1 MARTACVDI
10 RALPLQ
16 LLLREHP
23 DWAGYPAVVVDVD
36 KPQGV
41 IQWSNSAALE
51 MRILPGMRY
60 AAALSINGDLRGAA
74 IEEHA
79 VQVARD
85 EILETLWCFSPRVE
99 PFEKEAGIFWL
110 DASGLGY
117 LFPSLQEWCDQMGR
131 DLRGQGYRSVIAV
144 GYSRFGSYAAAKAST
159 THVVL
164 TSPAQERTRMRHVR
178 IDRLGID
185 PQVRDTLN
193 QLGIETL
200 GEFGAL
206 RVEDVRVRLGA
217 EAAEIHALLHES
229 WEVLQPREI
238 RDPVESELTFEWP
251 ERNAQRLLAAVVQ
264 LLPDILAQLKHY
276 HESLDTLEIRLF
288 QDDRTTE
295 TELIEP
301 AEATMDVDVILR
313 LVRLRFEALALR
325 AGVER
330 ILLIGHGIEY
340 GEGQLDLF
348 TMRNWD
354 ARTINDVFARLRAE
368 LGNDAVV
375 SGATNAGHL
384 PEAQYA
390 FARME
395 TLRLPKSPE
404 ITMPGIVRR
413 IYVPARELPGC
424 ERRDPDGWLIA
435 GVSEGPVEEVIGPQL
450 ISGGWWLKEITRA
463 YYFVRTRRGRWLWI
477 YHDDRRKRWY
487 LQGEAL

>member
-16 LLLREHP
+16 LLLHEHP
-23 DWAGYPAVVVDVD
+23 DWAGYPVVVVDVD

-41 IQWSNSAALE
+41 IQWSNSCALE

-60 AAALSINGDLRGAA
+60 AAGLSISGDLRGGA
-74 IEEHA
+74 IEDHA
-79 VQVARD
+79 VALARD
-85 EILETLWCFSPRVE
+85 RIIEALWGYSPRVE
-99 PFEKEAGIFWL
+99 PFEKESGIFWL
-110 DASGLGY
+110 DASGLAY
-117 LFPSLQEWCDQMGR
+117 IFPSLQDWADQMGR
-131 DLRGQGYRSVIAV
+131 ELRGLGYRSVIAV
-144 GYSRFGSYAAAKAST
+144 GYSRFGSYAAAKAASA
-159 THVVL
+159 HVVL

-185 PQVRDTLN
+185 PQVRDTLT

-206 RVEDVRVRLGA
+206 RVEDVRVRLGVD
-217 EAAEIHALLHES
+217 AAEVHALLHES

-251 ERNAQRLLAAVVQ
+251 ERNSDRLLAAVAQ
-264 LLPDILAQLKHY
+264 LLQDILAQLKHY
-276 HESLDTLEIRLF
+276 HESLDTLEICLF
-288 QDDRTTE
+288 QDDRSRK

-301 AEATMDVDVILR
+301 AEATMDTEIILR
-313 LVRLRFEALALR
+313 LVRLRFEALTLR
-325 AGVER
+325 AGIER
-330 ILLIGHGIEY
+330 ILLIGHGVECS
-340 GEGQLDLF
+340 GGQLDLF
-348 TMRNWD
+348 TSRSWD

-375 SGATNAGHL
+375 CGRLGEGHL

-395 TLRLPKSPE
+395 TLRLPKPPE
-404 ITMPGIVRR
+404 ITMPGVVRR
-413 IYVPARELPGC
+413 VYVPARELPGC

-450 ISGGWWLKEITRA
+450 ISGGWWIKEITRA

-487 LQGEAL
+487 LQGEVQ